1 MVVLN
6 KKSLENLIVDMVE
19 VQNVE
24 VTTEFLILNFMD
36 REIAGDKII
45 GVYIHADKE
54 DTMEVNCRMMKE
66 RWELLRDGLTMNQDA
81 SMQSMGQE
89 LSGESDGQFVGR
101 KLDLNQLFT
110 QGR

>member
-6 KKSLENLIVDMVE
+6 KKSLDNLIVDMTE

-24 VTTEFLILNFMD
+24 IATEFLILNFVD
-36 REIAGDKII
+36 RGNAGDKII

-54 DTMEVNCRMMKE
+54 ETRDVNCRMVKE
-66 RWELLRDGLTMNQDA
+66 RWEALKDGDRGEDY
-81 SMQSMGQE
+81 GQ
-89 LSGESDGQFVGR
+89 SDGQFGR
-101 KLDLNQLFT
+101 KLDLNQLFA